1 MVQPCLTSSTTI
13 ARKRAG
19 LVASLLACV
28 LGVMCKTDLKK
39 IHIVG
44 GPGSGKSYLAAKL
57 SRELDIEHHDLDDIF
72 WDHRIKGYGKKSD
85 PTYRDGKLASI
96 LSRDCWII
104 EGSYYKWLDQSFD
117 KSDVI
122 VLLVPPTWL
131 RQWRIIVRFIKRSLG
146 VVPSRRETIRNFFE
160 LALWNQKFNNDN
172 QVRIES
178 FIEKYETKIVK
189 CMELQSSAAL
199 SNHT

>member
-1 MVQPCLTSSTTI
+1 
-13 ARKRAG
+13 
-19 LVASLLACV
+19 
-28 LGVMCKTDLKK
+28 MCKSYPKK

-85 PTYRDGKLASI
+85 AMYRDEKLAII
-96 LSRDCWII
+96 LTGDCWII
-104 EGSYYKWLDQSFD
+104 EGSYYKWLDQSFQE
-117 KSDVI
+117 SDVI

-131 RQWRIIVRFIKRSLG
+131 RQWRIFVRFVKRSLG
-146 VVPSRRETIRNFFE
+146 LIPSKGETISNFFE

-172 QVRIES
+172 QIRIEK
-178 FIEKYETKIVK
+178 FIEKYESKIVK
-189 CMELQSSAAL
+189 CMELKSSEGL
-199 SNHT
+199 SNYTQQNA